1 MELHKLERLKRYR
14 EQIIIKFD
22 REWYFLNHVKYHGG
36 FGRELNYLANRAFD
50 ELLDAEIQRRH
61 GEEGHCGTCNV

>member
-1 MELHKLERLKRYR
+1 MELHKLEWLKRYR

-22 REWYFLNHVKYHGG
+22 WEWYFLNNAEYRGG
-36 FGRELNYLANRAFD
+36 FGQELNYLANRAFD

-61 GEEGHCGTCNV
+61 GEEVHEYEKS